1 MKTKHSAILVI
12 IAIIGAFSYF
22 VLFDSNQKVAELTV
36 GDVSNPNPFDG
47 PLTKGQSVII
57 QLKIKNISD
66 SVIENISVKANPTV
80 SKNGDVI
87 EIINDEV
94 KYQDPIE
101 PGIAGTQD
109 IHVRIVNVPT
119 ETATENVSI
128 ELFVDNVLQESET
141 VTLSMKQ

>member
-1 MKTKHSAILVI
+1 MKTKHAAILVI
-12 IAIIGAFSYF
+12 IAIIGVFSYF

-47 PLTKGQSVII
+47 PLTKGQSIII

-87 EIINDEV
+87 EIINNEV

-101 PGIAGTQD
+101 PGIAGTLD

-119 ETATENVSI
+119 ETATENVNI
-128 ELFVDNVLQESET
+128 ELFVGAESQGSQT
-141 VTLSMKQ
+141 VSIPMKQ